1 MEKVITSR
9 RTFLT
14 EIGTGMQDYY
24 HLGHSIIIPLS
35 DPYQEKGCKSNMHK
49 NKKMNMHAI
58 LSIIFKEIYRKE
70 IKLSASTDE
79 KLH

>member
-1 MEKVITSR
+1 
-9 RTFLT
+9 
-14 EIGTGMQDYY
+14 MQDYY

-35 DPYQEKGCKSNMHK
+35 DPYQEKGCKSNMPK

-58 LSIIFKEIYRKE
+58 SIFKEIYRKE